1 MAMFPPNA
9 IPGKKLNPG
18 PSIEEYLKLLD
29 VPNYK
34 DTVQDITEEDMLMS
48 AMASQMG
55 MGGQSGGVPAME
67 QGAEAEK
74 ETISTPV
81 GETLAAPGDN
91 TNITKAID
99 NAQVQ

>member
-18 PSIEEYLKLLD
+18 PSIEEYLKILD

-55 MGGQSGGVPAME
+55 MGGQPGSVPAME
-67 QGAEAEK
+67 QGEVEK
-74 ETISTPV
+74 ETIPTPV

-91 TNITKAID
+91 TNVSKAID